1 MVVANV
7 VGYPGFVLMV
17 QLMSNPEI
25 EELREVKGR
34 AYLC

>member
-7 VGYPGFVLMV
+7 VGYPGFVHMV

-25 EELREVKGR
+25 EERREVKGC